1 MKGKV
6 IPLKQRGD
14 GGVCRDDG
22 EPAGGAE
29 ALLAVPMQEV
39 DRILWQ
45 ASART
50 PAVLRG
56 RLLAIAE
63 RGERVCPAL
72 FLLITSADRDKT
84 RSRYRLAA
92 SLEALHLAL
101 ETHRDIVGTG
111 DMSQKEA
118 ILCGD
123 FFFGLAL
130 TLAGHQSLFI
140 QGMSEV
146 ITRFAAGVINMPD
159 EPADVGDPREH
170 LQRICDGSASIF
182 ALSCSLG
189 ASFGGLKP
197 RCNEALSY
205 YGLYLGISLEL
216 KREAEKCKQ
225 SLRERKPVSC
235 GTLPLIYTLGKSPLR
250 KKLVQI
256 LGGSPSDGEYEILLK
271 EVRRANPWLYT
282 EKIIDN
288 CTAKAYQSIELL
300 HETVDSTT
308 TDLLKSYLY

>member
-14 GGVCRDDG
+14 GGVCRNDG
-22 EPAGGAE
+22 ASDRVAE
-29 ALLAVPMQEV
+29 ALLAAPMQEV

-50 PAVLRG
+50 PAALRDG
-56 RLLAIAE
+56 LLAIAGK
-63 RGERVCPAL
+63 GERVCPAL
-72 FLLITSADRDKT
+72 FLLITSSDRD

-101 ETHRDIVGTG
+101 ETHRDISGTG

-130 TLAGHQSLFI
+130 TLAGPQPIFI

-146 ITRFAAGVINMPD
+146 ITRFATGVINMPA
-159 EPADVGDPREH
+159 EPADAGDPGEY

-197 RCNEALSY
+197 GCNEALSY
-205 YGLYLGISLEL
+205 YGLYLGISLQL
-216 KREAEKCKQ
+216 KREVENCKQ
-225 SLRERKPVSC
+225 SLRARKPVPC
-235 GTLPLIYTLGKSPLR
+235 CTLPLIYTLGKSPLR
-250 KKLVQI
+250 KKLLQI
-256 LGGSPSDGEYEILLK
+256 LGGSPSGEDYDILLQ
-271 EVRRANPWLYT
+271 EVKRANPWLYA

-300 HETVDSTT
+300 HETMDSTT
-308 TDLLKSYLY
+308 TELLKSYLY